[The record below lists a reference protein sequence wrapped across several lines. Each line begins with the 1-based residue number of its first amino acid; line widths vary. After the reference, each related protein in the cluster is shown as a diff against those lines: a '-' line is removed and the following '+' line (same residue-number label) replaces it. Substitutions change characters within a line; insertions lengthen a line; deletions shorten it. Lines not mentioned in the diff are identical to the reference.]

1 MSETLD
7 NSNISPGTPIFM
19 LTFSEFAELCQTVEK
34 ISSTLEKTARIAV
47 FIREIED
54 ENDLYNAVL
63 FLQGRIYPEWS
74 ERDLGVGV
82 GLIYEA
88 MRIATGI
95 DRKTIENL
103 IREKGDFGLA
113 AEELV
118 KKKTQTLLFTEE
130 LTVKKL
136 REIFDEISSLEGG
149 GSQKKKILLL
159 SELYSLC
166 SPIEARY
173 LTRLIL
179 REMRLGIGEG
189 IIRDA
194 IGKAFGI
201 ESEIVERAYMIT
213 NDFGKVAVE
222 AKNGGKQALLSLKIT
237 PHIPVKMMLA
247 QVAESLE
254 EATREIRELGVEWK
268 FDGSRVQIHYAD
280 GRVTIYSRRLEN
292 VTNALPDIV
301 SEIKRCVKENV
312 ILDGEVIAVRDGRPM
327 PFQHVLRRFRRKH
340 GVSRMVEEIPLK
352 VYLYDIL
359 YDDGEVIDLPLK
371 ERRARLIS
379 AVGESDAVKV
389 AEQIVTSDVR
399 VIQQEFDRA
408 IQAGHEGLMLKNLES
423 KYIPGKRGKN
433 WLKLKA
439 TMETLDLVVVGGEW
453 GEGKRSNLI
462 SSFEL
467 ACLDEYGG
475 LLRVGKV
482 ATGFTDEDLEELT
495 ELFKPEIEYQEGKR
509 IVFNPKYVFEVAYQE
524 IQKSP
529 KYESGYALR
538 FPRFVRLRDDKSV
551 EEADTVE
558 RVARLYEVQFRSK
571 GGSWSS

>member
-1 MSETLD
+1 
-7 NSNISPGTPIFM
+7 M
-19 LTFSEFAELCQTVEK
+19 LTFSEFAELCQIVEK

-54 ENDLYNAVL
+54 EDDLYNAVL

-118 KKKTQTLLFTEE
+118 KKKTQTLLFREE

-222 AKNGGKQALLSLKIT
+222 AKNGGKQALLSLRIT

-254 EATREIRELGVEWK
+254 EATREIKELGVEWK

-301 SEIKRCVKENV
+301 SEIKRCVRENV
-312 ILDGEVIAVRDGRPM
+312 ILDGEVIAVKDGRPM

-371 ERRARLIS
+371 ERRTRLIS
-379 AVGESDAVKV
+379 AIGESDAVKV
-389 AEQIVTSDVR
+389 AEQIVTSDVD

-423 KYIPGKRGKN
+423 RYIPGKRGKN

-551 EEADTVE
+551 EEADTIE

-571 GGSWSS
+571 GGS